1 MIDALCDR
9 RPEPTLERLLAD
21 LVPPPRFAR
30 ARLENYVPDPTYPS
44 QDEAKQRVS
53 EFAARLGR
61 PKGGFLAKLRRRP
74 EASQG
79 IYLDGGF
86 GVGKT
91 HLLTSLFHAVDGKRV
106 YGTFVEYTDLV
117 GALGFQRAVEL
128 LGESV
133 LVCIDEFELDD
144 PGDTLLMTRLIRE
157 LSDRGVAVAATSNT
171 LPDALGEGRFAA
183 QDFLREIQAMA
194 DRFQVLRIDG
204 EDYRRRDGVTEIL
217 SLPEDMVRE
226 HARAQDG
233 ATLDAFD
240 DLLAHLT
247 TVHPSRYGSMID
259 EVSTAHVTALHGL
272 SRHHDALRFVVLVDR
287 LYDREVP
294 VLVSAAPGEGSAR
307 ARSDASGDDAAAAQA
322 GESTSEQDASAA
334 HEAATGGAPEGAEIF
349 SDLFTA
355 GLLRSG
361 YRKKYYR
368 ALSRLAS
375 LAHDGTKLLRTPQEA
390 EG

>member
-1 MIDALCDR
+1 MTEALCDR
-9 RPEPTLERLLAD
+9 RPAPTLERMLAD

-30 ARLENYVPDPTYPS
+30 ARLENYVPDPAYPS
-44 QDEAKQRVS
+44 QEEAKQRIS
-53 EFAARLGR
+53 AFAAELGR
-61 PKGGFLAKLRRRP
+61 PTGGFLAKLRRRP
-74 EASQG
+74 RAAHG

-91 HLLTSLFHAVDGKRV
+91 HLLTALFHAVPGQRV

-117 GALGFQRAVEL
+117 GALGFQRAVDL

-194 DRFQVLRIDG
+194 ERFQVLRIDG
-204 EDYRRRDGVTEIL
+204 EDYRRRDSVAEIR
-217 SLPEDMVRE
+217 SLPEPTVRE
-226 HARAQDG
+226 HAEERTDT
-233 ATLDAFD
+233 TLDDFD
-240 DLLAHLT
+240 ALLKHLT
-247 TVHPSRYGSMID
+247 TVHPSRYGALID
-259 EVSTAHVTALHGL
+259 GVSSAHVTGLHGL
-272 SRHHDALRFVVLVDR
+272 RHHHDALRFVVLVDR
-287 LYDREVP
+287 LYDRTVP
-294 VLVSAAPGEGSAR
+294 ALVSTGPR
-307 ARSDASGDDAAAAQA
+307 ADVVDDLF
-322 GESTSEQDASAA
+322 
-334 HEAATGGAPEGAEIF
+334 APE
-349 SDLFTA
+349 
-355 GLLRSG
+355 LLASG

-375 LAHDGTKLLRTPQEA
+375 LAHDGSGLLAGGIDDPAGERSV
-390 EG
+390 